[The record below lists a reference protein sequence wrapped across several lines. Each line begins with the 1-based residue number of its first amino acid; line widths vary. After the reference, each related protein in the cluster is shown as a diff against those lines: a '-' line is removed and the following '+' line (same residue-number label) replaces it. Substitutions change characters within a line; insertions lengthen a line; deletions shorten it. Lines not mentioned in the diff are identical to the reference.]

1 LGLELEV
8 QVRLI
13 SRSMELGR
21 HGVTTVRSVTGAVVN
36 RRMVLAP
43 LTRCRASDDHV
54 PQRDAAA
61 LYYSQR
67 TTEGGLLIAE
77 ATCTSDTGVG
87 YPNVP
92 GIWSQEQIRAWKPIV
107 QAVHAKGGV
116 FFCQLWHSGRYSHT
130 CN

>member
-1 LGLELEV
+1 
-8 QVRLI
+8 
-13 SRSMELGR
+13 
-21 HGVTTVRSVTGAVVN
+21 
-36 RRMVLAP
+36 MVLAP

-54 PQRDAAA
+54 PEREAAA

-67 TTEGGLLIAE
+67 TTEGGLLITE

-107 QAVHAKGGV
+107 EAVHAKGGV
-116 FFCQLWHSGRYSHT
+116 FFCQLWHCGRYSHT
-130 CN
+130 CKPSEPATFFDYISKCTTQSFLAISL